1 LGADMAA
8 FGQPL
13 LAAALASPEKVV
25 EFITGIIHEIK
36 ITMLCVGAKNLDA
49 LKNIPLVCRS

>member
-1 LGADMAA
+1 MAA

-25 EFITGIIHEIK
+25 EFIAGIIHEIK

-49 LKNIPLVCRS
+49 LKKIPLVRRS